1 MSTPASHDNFTLK
14 EEIRAYW
21 SARAESFD
29 LSFGHAIKSDRELK
43 AFQRLIGDSFGPEP
57 LDVLDLACG
66 TGEITRALL
75 SLKHRVTALDFS
87 EAMLE
92 RARAKHGKAARFRL
106 GDAERLLDE
115 DASYDA
121 AITRHLVWTL
131 TDPEAALSEWFRVL
145 RPGGRLLIIDGDWV
159 NRTRWQALVN
169 RFGTWLRAKRGA
181 AVHQIDA
188 DTHASITSRFYFK
201 DGLSRPRLEAMLTAA
216 GFTDIVSA
224 DYHQVVREQQRAAP
238 LHDAIRL
245 ASSTRFALLA
255 RKPADAAVS
264 R

>member
-1 MSTPASHDNFTLK
+1 MSAPSTHDNFTLK

-75 SLKHRVTALDFS
+75 SLNHRVTALDFS

-145 RPGGRLLIIDGDWV
+145 RPGGRLLAAREARRGRPPD
-159 NRTRWQALVN
+159 R
-169 RFGTWLRAKRGA
+169 RAYPCLDYQPLLLQGRPEPGASRSDADRRGLHRYRPGRLPSGRARAAACGA
-181 AVHQIDA
+181 AA
-188 DTHASITSRFYFK
+188 
-201 DGLSRPRLEAMLTAA
+201 
-216 GFTDIVSA
+216 
-224 DYHQVVREQQRAAP
+224 
-238 LHDAIRL
+238 
-245 ASSTRFALLA
+245 
-255 RKPADAAVS
+255 
-264 R
+264 

>member
-1 MSTPASHDNFTLK
+1 MPTSASHDNFTLK

-29 LSFGHAIKSDRELK
+29 LSYGHAIKSDRELK
-43 AFQRLIGDSFGPEP
+43 AFQRLIGTSFGSEP

-75 SLKHRVTALDFS
+75 TLKHRVTALDFS

-106 GDAERLLDE
+106 GDAERLLDDE
-115 DASYDA
+115 ASYDA

-131 TDPEAALSEWFRVL
+131 TDPEAAFAEWFRVL
-145 RPGGRLLIIDGDWV
+145 RPGGRLLVIDGDWV

-169 RFGTWLRAKRGA
+169 RFGTWLRDRRGA
-181 AVHQIDA
+181 PAHQIDA
-188 DTHASITSRFYFK
+188 DTHASITKRFYFK
-201 DGLSRPRLEAMLTAA
+201 DGLSRQRLEAMLTAA
-216 GFTDIVSA
+216 GFTDIAPA
-224 DYHQVVREQQRAAP
+224 DYGQVVREQQRAAP

-245 ASSTRFALLA
+245 GSSTRFALLA
-255 RKPADAAVS
+255 RKPAA
-264 R
+264 

>member
-1 MSTPASHDNFTLK
+1 MQDTNASSPGANYSLK

-21 SARAESFD
+21 SSRAASFD
-29 LSFGHAIKSDRELK
+29 QQVGHAIKSEAELA
-43 AFQRLIGDSFGPEP
+43 AFQSLLRQAFGTESR
-57 LDVLDLACG
+57 DVLDLACG

-75 SLKHRVTALDFS
+75 SLNHRVTALDFS

-145 RPGGRLLIIDGDWV
+145 RPGGRLLVIDGDWV

-169 RFGTWLRAKRGA
+169 RFGNWLREKRGA

-201 DGLSRPRLEAMLTAA
+201 DGLSRQRLEDMLKAA
-216 GFTDIVSA
+216 GFVDIAPA
-224 DYHQVVREQQRAAP
+224 DYIQVVREQQRAAP

-255 RKPADAAVS
+255 RKPA
-264 R
+264 

>member
-1 MSTPASHDNFTLK
+1 MSAPASQDNFSLK

-29 LSFGHAIKSDRELK
+29 QSFGHAIKSDRELE
-43 AFQRLIGDSFGPEP
+43 AFQRLIRESFGPEP

-87 EAMLE
+87 EAMLA
-92 RARAKHGKAARFRL
+92 RARAKHGKAARILL
-106 GDAERLLDE
+106 GDAEHLLDD

-121 AITRHLVWTL
+121 LITRHLVWTL
-131 TDPEAALSEWFRVL
+131 TDPEGAFAEWFRVL
-145 RPGGRLLIIDGDWV
+145 RPGGRLLVIDGDWV
-159 NRTRWQALVN
+159 NRSRWQKWVN
-169 RFGTWLRAKRGA
+169 DLGNWLRARRGA

-201 DGLSRPRLEAMLTAA
+201 DGLSRERLEAMLRAA
-216 GFTDIVSA
+216 GFATIVPA

-245 ASSTRFALLA
+245 ASSTRFALVATKPGA
-255 RKPADAAVS
+255 R
-264 R
+264 

>member
-1 MSTPASHDNFTLK
+1 MSAPSTHDNFTLK

-43 AFQRLIGDSFGPEP
+43 AFQRLIGDSFGPQP

-75 SLKHRVTALDFS
+75 SLNHRVTALDFS

-106 GDAERLLDE
+106 GDAEHLLDE

-145 RPGGRLLIIDGDWV
+145 RPGGRLLLADHVASTNPLLRVLQYAADLATVPLRGEHF
-159 NRTRWQALVN
+159 TR
-169 RFGTWLRAKRGA
+169 
-181 AVHQIDA
+181 
-188 DTHASITSRFYFK
+188 
-201 DGLSRPRLEAMLTAA
+201 RP
-216 GFTDIVSA
+216 
-224 DYHQVVREQQRAAP
+224 
-238 LHDAIRL
+238 
-245 ASSTRFALLA
+245 LLA
-255 RKPADAAVS
+255 VRDLGFEVVETGRLSAGVIERVHARRV
-264 R
+264 

>member
-1 MSTPASHDNFTLK
+1 MSAPSTHDNFTLK

-75 SLKHRVTALDFS
+75 SLNHRVTALDFS

-145 RPGGRLLIIDGDWV
+145 RPGGRLL
-159 NRTRWQALVN
+159 N
-169 RFGTWLRAKRGA
+169 RFRNWLREKRGA

-188 DTHASITSRFYFK
+188 HTHASITSRFYFK
-201 DGLSRPRLEAMLTAA
+201 GGLSRERLEAMLTAA
-216 GFTDIVSA
+216 GFTDIVPA

-255 RKPADAAVS
+255 CKPAAVAIS

>member
-1 MSTPASHDNFTLK
+1 
-14 EEIRAYW
+14 
-21 SARAESFD
+21 
-29 LSFGHAIKSDRELK
+29 
-43 AFQRLIGDSFGPEP
+43 
-57 LDVLDLACG
+57 

-106 GDAERLLDE
+106 GDAEHLLDE

-145 RPGGRLLIIDGDWV
+145 RPGGRLLVIDGDWV
-159 NRTRWQALVN
+159 NRPRWQTLVN
-169 RFGTWLRAKRGA
+169 NFGTWLREKRGA

-188 DTHASITSRFYFK
+188 DTHASITKRFYFR
-201 DGLSRPRLEAMLTAA
+201 DGLSRQQLETMLTAA
-216 GFTDIVSA
+216 GFTDIV
-224 DYHQVVREQQRAAP
+224 P
-238 LHDAIRL
+238 
-245 ASSTRFALLA
+245 
-255 RKPADAAVS
+255 
-264 R
+264 

>member
-1 MSTPASHDNFTLK
+1 MSAPASHDNFTLK

-21 SARAESFD
+21 SVRAESFD

-43 AFQRLIGDSFGPEP
+43 AFQRLIGDSFGPRP

-75 SLKHRVTALDFS
+75 SLDHRVTALDFS

-92 RARAKHGKAARFRL
+92 RARAKHGKNARFRL
-106 GDAERLLDE
+106 GDAEHLLDE

-131 TDPEAALSEWFRVL
+131 TDPEAAFAEWFRVL
-145 RPGGRLLIIDGDWV
+145 RPGGRLLVIDGDWI
-159 NRTRWQALVN
+159 NRSRWQALVN
-169 RFGTWLRAKRGA
+169 RFGNWLRDKRGA
-181 AVHQIDA
+181 PIHQIDA
-188 DTHASITSRFYFK
+188 DTHASIAQRFYFK
-201 DGLSRPRLEAMLTAA
+201 DGLSRQRLEDMLKAA
-216 GFTDIVSA
+216 GFVDIAPA
-224 DYHQVVREQQRAAP
+224 DYIQVVREQQRAAP

-245 ASSTRFALLA
+245 SSSTRFALLA
-255 RKPADAAVS
+255 RKPSA
-264 R
+264 